1 MIFKFMDNFEEL
13 TAVLDP
19 KKLIT
24 RVLKLEASE
33 DGNVLGGSRHSAFR
47 VQTFL
52 GIFLKSKLFYN

>member
-24 RVLKLEASE
+24 RVIKTR
-33 DGNVLGGSRHSAFR
+33 G
-47 VQTFL
+47 T
-52 GIFLKSKLFYN
+52 